1 MVINH
6 LLTGM
11 ILQVRHDPNY
21 TIHAYYGLLGVFF
34 NPFFTYRS
42 LPPPQIL
49 DSPRRYFPWAISDQK
64 LRGQCGERK
73 SRRVRL
79 NGYEKRGVGSFP
91 VTVANEGLQEV
102 TGMSMEV
109 SN

>member
-1 MVINH
+1 M
-6 LLTGM
+6 G
-11 ILQVRHDPNY
+11 Y
-21 TIHAYYGLLGVFF
+21 WVFF
-34 NPFFTYRS
+34 STHFS
-42 LPPPQIL
+42 HIDHCLPPQIL
-49 DSPRRYFPWAISDQK
+49 DSPRSYFPWAISDQK
-64 LRGQCGERK
+64 LRGQCGEQK